1 MNYKELER
9 LNEIIQK
16 LKSQSNAD
24 ENIQFVLRLADES
37 VKAETLQELIKN
49 GQSTALMPCNEE
61 QDNQAKFGLK
71 FTTKE
76 MQHEIKR

>member
-1 MNYKELER
+1 MKYKELER

-49 GQSTALMPCNEE
+49 GQSTALMPCMKNKIIR
-61 QDNQAKFGLK
+61 QNSV
-71 FTTKE
+71 
-76 MQHEIKR
+76 